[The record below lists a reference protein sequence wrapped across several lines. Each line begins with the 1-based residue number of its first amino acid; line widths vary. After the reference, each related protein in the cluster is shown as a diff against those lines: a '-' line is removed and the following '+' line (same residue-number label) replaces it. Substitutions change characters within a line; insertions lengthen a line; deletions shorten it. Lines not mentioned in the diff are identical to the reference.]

1 MWFKS
6 IEISKELQYQ
16 YEYETFEYEKVADI
30 LVWNQFNKYQTIDII
45 LIEHQIIDIILI
57 EHQIIDIILIDHQI
71 MIK

>member
-30 LVWNQFNKYQTIDII
+30 LVLKSI
-45 LIEHQIIDIILI
+45 QIIPNN
-57 EHQIIDIILIDHQI
+57 
-71 MIK
+71 